1 MICSHRQ
8 NHISLKKISLN
19 LSISHPLSFSFSLFY
34 PLPPV
39 RVRIVATYFWFCGNL
54 EFMYIN
60 SFLSQPSRESPT
72 IGFAETKFQ
81 FPAGKNV
88 GDLETF
94 TIWGVVQLEYGAM
107 SVNRFLS
114 GRYL

>member
-1 MICSHRQ
+1 MGLSV
-8 NHISLKKISLN
+8 SLSVSLSLSLN

-72 IGFAETKFQ
+72 ISFAETYFQ
-81 FPAGKNV
+81 FHAGRNV
-88 GDLETF
+88 GGCRHSPHRE
-94 TIWGVVQLEYGAM
+94 
-107 SVNRFLS
+107 LS
-114 GRYL
+114 N